1 MFANLLQ
8 LVENNLS
15 SPSSLYILYLIFIL
29 FYYRPVGDQYALC
42 ERFVSPYSRCGLT
55 PRPTT
60 CAMHINNTTGIS
72 THVLSTGRT
81 PRWFRPLLL
90 VRFVLFVVLRRTCS
104 VPSLIFLNSYARA
117 VDMLIH
123 LIVLDPLALLRF
135 SPLLLAMLLLFL
147 LRRTSPLCS
156 FFICL
161 LILTHLAKQ

>member
-15 SPSSLYILYLIFIL
+15 SPSSLYILYLTFIL
-29 FYYRPVGDQYALC
+29 YYSRPVGDQYARC

-60 CAMHINNTTGIS
+60 CAMHINNTTSIS

-81 PRWFRPLLL
+81 PRWLRPLLL
-90 VRFVLFVVLRRTCS
+90 VRFLLFVVLRRTCS